1 MKILAN
7 DGLADEALY
16 YLAQEGFEVDKEKRD
31 PQRLVQDIAGFDALI
46 VRSATKV
53 TRQVIEAGAIAGG
66 KLKIVGRGG
75 VGTDNIDLDAAR
87 KNGVIVKFAPNGN
100 TNAAAEHALGLMFAI
115 ARRVPFAHCSLKEG
129 VWYKKAFV
137 GSELLGKTLGVIG
150 CGRIGQALAVKAKGL
165 GMRVIGVDV
174 YHAIDSEVEYMD
186 TKQEL
191 LEKSDFISLH
201 TGGTDVIIGEAE
213 LALMKPTAYLIN
225 ASRGMNVSE
234 DALYEALKHDRI
246 AGAALDCYEVE
257 PKKEGEPFLSKL
269 RKLNNII
276 FSAHL
281 GASTRNAVRRT
292 SLEISEVVVNYL
304 RRGDFQS
311 SVNVGETVEEEG
323 KRIYTLFITHEDKPG
338 MFGRIATTLG
348 NMGVNI
354 RENNSR
360 EINGLVQTVYSIHQ
374 APTDEVAEALRG
386 LEGIRRVVY

>member
-16 YLAQEGFEVDKEKRD
+16 YLTQEGFKVDKEKRD

-87 KNGVIVKFAPNGN
+87 KNGVIVKFAPHGN

-137 GSELLGKTLGVIG
+137 GSELMGKTLGVIG

-174 YHAIDSEVEYMD
+174 CHAIDSEIEYMD
-186 TKQEL
+186 TKQEV

-234 DALYEALKHDRI
+234 DALYEALKNDRI

-374 APTDEVAEALRG
+374 APTDEVAEVLRG